1 MARPSISQSDIPPA
15 PRTRPERKVYEP
27 VVIEPYPSTREILTT
42 ARNLGPCTTEMILCD
57 LNRTI
62 TRRNEMHVAATLR
75 LSGYTRTRM
84 MIKGIRTYVFYP
96 AASPS

>member
-1 MARPSISQSDIPPA
+1 MARPSISHSDIPTA

-27 VVIEPYPSTREILTT
+27 VVIEPYPTTLEILAT
-42 ARNLGPCTTEMILCD
+42 AHHLGPCTTEMILRD

-75 LSGYTRTRM
+75 LTGYTRTRM

-96 AASPS
+96 AASSA